1 MACTSS
7 WSLTTSTVLGTVAIC
22 QEVYS
27 TGAIGVRTAALAT
40 ASQILQSFTDVVQ
53 EPEHFD
59 ESDEDGD
66 TEEVTERRSPIGGES
81 DELVP
86 VLKYI
91 CDNLKECSGQHGKQA
106 SPLLLQCMLA
116 VLSSLK
122 ENVQK
127 SSLFISFIWQQLCP
141 LLVGLIG
148 SPRTDKNII
157 SSQKGTVNDSKEMG
171 RGSGCLAA
179 APTCHSAEAKT
190 IYSIAKELVRLAG
203 CVKSLRPVLESLFHR
218 MLLYPPTQ
226 HRLEALKA
234 VREILGNPELLLK
247 FAGPPLCGEG
257 KTSHFSDLDLTKIV
271 MDSLEECCHSNDTS
285 VCYTSVS
292 CTVALL
298 SSLEHLATGEGVPNQ
313 YVQHINSLY
322 MNLHDVDYKGA
333 QNKKNRISI
342 QDQSSTLGKYPQRLD
357 DKVDDTLNTYED
369 DKKLKTEFEN
379 KVCTT
384 QSELNNTGS
393 EYRGRF
399 GTDETE
405 EKFENSYDVQISTD
419 STGCDYIVGN
429 ENVLVEKES
438 LKKFEKNSGTNIGE
452 QSGQDLEI
460 EDRSSISDDEK
471 QSFKI
476 CNLETEDNNKEK
488 KCESVADETD
498 KTFTVIENEVD
509 VVEKDSRISIKNDDI
524 TQTGENKEK
533 PEFLLASDTES
544 SGTTE
549 GPEEGF
555 DNEQEEMNRE
565 LEEEERRL
573 AEEERT
579 RREKAPRTLLGQE
592 DAGKTERERVEKLCE
607 MRNEFAQQERENAHN
622 FVKSLQNLL
631 PKLLS
636 IRSSIE
642 CDQEIQEFASN
653 YCDGIWH
660 SQREEITGDSINKDY
675 DSLSR
680 ITIVNADGIYLATFS
695 ALLLNLKL
703 LRNKYY
709 ISQDQPVPL
718 TEHEFVDEV
727 HGSGVLVFLSA
738 TWLAQV
744 YQQVLKLN
752 LLEAAGYNSMSPEN
766 SALINLLTGLEYG
779 VDPTAILRV
788 SDVDGLGNTQQGSQQ
803 LSDYVRLERAVT
815 NVHITPTM
823 EAGMKI
829 ARRVLTACWNT
840 CLEVLSVLLD
850 GTNSCGITST
860 IGLLL
865 ATEASKEEL
874 RRASDAIAESL
885 DGLQRSA
892 KLCNALG
899 LQSHCSAIFSQL
911 ATASCP
917 MIQEDQV
924 NITTNSH
931 KKYNKVKKSVL
942 PGKKSQLKLHTSHIM
957 SMDVILSRGLELG
970 SHSPDC
976 WKHVFRCCSY
986 VLELE
991 HTYFSGWNQ
1000 TAISMTRQL
1009 NSSSRLDR
1017 WNQPTQQD
1025 GGLFLPP
1032 VTGEFGEDQGI
1043 DPVSMPGTVGPPE
1056 VNILQLLQ
1064 KGNTV
1069 EVPGY
1074 IVKDQ
1079 KLQEIIEGLSQLV
1092 DRLFEDAANKLNLAA
1107 LIGFLTELSAASQTQ
1122 LFSETGRKS
1131 SSGHSQS
1138 SRSHNGNTLL
1148 LFRLSDV
1155 MLKCVRGGR
1164 PLIHV
1169 MKAWSVAAPHFV
1181 EAACHK
1187 DQEISKKAVTS
1198 IHDIVSALLSSNT
1211 ELPHFH
1217 FNEALFKPFENLLCL
1232 ELCDTDIQEL
1242 IISLICEFV
1251 EGSTTDIR
1259 SGWRPL
1265 FGALR
1270 AIRLPGTPPY
1280 VISSI
1285 ENDEEMIRHLRVV
1298 LDVFNAFLTTDNV
1311 LVFANAAVDCL
1322 LCLLKHV
1329 RGPAEL
1335 QDNIKEDST
1344 KGLEEEQTIIAI
1356 PLNLCLAALK
1366 YLERCAEILASM
1378 YQMPACPIFSSAH
1391 RIKFNTEPIFVD
1403 PVIPNMKVIHFESKN
1418 ETDTDVKK
1426 IYAVE
1431 EEVELIKP
1439 EESVSL
1445 KKLDQATGI
1454 LHVWFLLLEGLAGAV
1469 ATCPRRYQPH
1479 TMETLFTMLQNL
1491 HKIPGPEFGI
1501 YCVNHL
1507 LLPMLQGWLRRT
1519 SRIYRGWDNFA
1530 SNFKQCCGL
1539 ATDLIVD
1546 HLKILSEQDRLLE
1559 VPGVSLMLQQLLLVL
1574 TECIAQS
1581 KETISRLGCA
1591 CIRHVI
1597 TSAAPLFTP
1606 DLWTIVCVHLQRAFR
1621 VTLQSVR
1628 QLMVCFHTDS
1638 ENFYGDIGQVKV
1650 AARRDCTVAE
1660 SERLRQ
1666 LAHQVFFLDCQRVTP
1681 TSSACE
1687 STVDDERSYI
1697 FLLHPP
1703 DVESTLNPEMF
1714 IIRVPFRSVVV
1725 GLLSHQILLQTMA
1738 TVLLQGTPHLLPSVA
1753 TLLPSSVANSNVH
1766 HMLNNSSTTSLPG
1779 FLSCISYKHLEMLLS
1794 CLQESY
1800 NTACEFDLRPG
1811 LKFLIQK
1818 VIRADV
1824 AANLYK
1830 QAGISWTIQALVL
1843 FELCFHHQN
1852 LTLEHVN
1859 EWLHMHDQDEC
1870 VNTTKDAIYQKEGN
1884 APLEAVGTAD
1894 LHAPTETFQ
1903 FTNIHNSGS
1912 TKLQSILEK
1921 PPTVSMTLN
1930 AKDQK
1935 LLFNAFWRLQNF
1947 FFSLCDSY
1955 ADMCLDKDGNLAVV
1969 DRIVDQ
1975 PIFFLVASQEDVL
1988 DGTLIQKPNTESSCV
2003 AEEKDSTESKSPK
2016 LVKQTSTES
2025 TDSETGMALG
2035 FDEKEDKVYS
2045 VATEKTI
2052 QSMLNEYKRKKIKH
2066 SMPSSLRDKPRT
2078 KWKPNSV
2085 DQKQREDIDIPE
2097 EINRQRRNSIMKDG
2111 EAHLQ
2116 VWTQLI
2122 QSLLELHLSLSESQ
2136 FTALLPVVF
2145 PGVRTLVAYAS
2156 SSELRLSVAEWLLRV
2171 ATVRGFSGQPF
2182 TLTPEA

>member
-1 MACTSS
+1 MACSCS
-7 WSLTTSTVLGTVAIC
+7 WSLTTPSVLGTVAIC

-27 TGAIGVRTAALAT
+27 TGSIGVRTAALAT
-40 ASQILQSFTDVVQ
+40 ASQILQSFTEVVQ
-53 EPEHFD
+53 EPEHSD
-59 ESDEDGD
+59 ESDEDRD
-66 TEEVTERRSPIGGES
+66 TDEVTERKSPVAGEV

-86 VLKYI
+86 VLKYL

-106 SPLLLQCMLA
+106 SPLLLQCVLA

-122 ENVQK
+122 EDVQK

-141 LLVGLIG
+141 LLIGLIG

-157 SSQKGTVNDSKEMG
+157 SSQKGTVSDSKEMG
-171 RGSGCLAA
+171 RGSGCLAV

-218 MLLYPPTQ
+218 MLLYPPSQ

-234 VREILGNPELLLK
+234 VRELLGNPELLLK
-247 FAGPPLCGEG
+247 FAGPPLYGER
-257 KTSHFSDLDLTKIV
+257 KTSHSSDLDLIKIV

-285 VCYTSVS
+285 VCYASVS

-298 SSLEHLATGEGVPNQ
+298 SSLEHLATGEGISDQ

-322 MNLHDVDYKGA
+322 TNLHDVDYKGA
-333 QNKKNRISI
+333 QDKRNKTSI
-342 QDQSSTLGKYPQRLD
+342 QDKSSSLGKYTQRVE
-357 DKVDDTLNTYED
+357 DKVDDTSNIYE
-369 DKKLKTEFEN
+369 EN
-379 KVCTT
+379 KELNSVEYENETCTT
-384 QSELNNTGS
+384 QSDLNYTDS
-393 EYRGRF
+393 EYQGRT
-399 GTDETE
+399 GTDKTE
-405 EKFENSYDVQISTD
+405 EKLKNRYDVQMSTD
-419 STGCDYIVGN
+419 SCCSTGCEDIVDI
-429 ENVLVEKES
+429 ESVLDEKES
-438 LKKFEKNSGTNIGE
+438 VEKFDETI
-452 QSGQDLEI
+452 
-460 EDRSSISDDEK
+460 SSTSLEK
-471 QSFKI
+471 QNEQELEADDRNSVSNDENQSIEI
-476 CNLETEDNNKEK
+476 CKLDTEDSSKER
-488 KCESVADETD
+488 KCASVVD
-498 KTFTVIENEVD
+498 KTDEAFSVIENGAD
-509 VVEKDSRISIKNDDI
+509 IVEDHSHTSIETDDI
-524 TQTGENKEK
+524 NETGENKK
-533 PEFLLASDTES
+533 KADFLLASDTES

-555 DNEQEEMNRE
+555 DNEQEEMNHE
-565 LEEEERRL
+565 LEEEQRRL
-573 AEEERT
+573 AEEERA

-622 FVKSLQNLL
+622 FVQSLQNLL

-642 CDQEIQEFASN
+642 CDQAIQEFASN
-653 YCDGIWH
+653 YCEGIWH
-660 SQREEITGDSINKDY
+660 SQREEITGHSINKDY

-680 ITIVNADGIYLATFS
+680 VTIVNADGIYLATFS

-709 ISQDQPVPL
+709 INQEQPIPL
-718 TEHEFVDEV
+718 TEHGFVEEV

-738 TWLAQV
+738 TWLAEV
-744 YQQVLKLN
+744 YQQVLKVN
-752 LLEAAGYNSMSPEN
+752 LLEVASYNPMSPEN
-766 SALINLLTGLEYG
+766 SALINLLT
-779 VDPTAILRV
+779 
-788 SDVDGLGNTQQGSQQ
+788 DVDGLGNTQQGSQQ

-815 NVHITPTM
+815 NIHITPNM

-840 CLEVLSVLLD
+840 GLEVLSVLLD

-899 LQSHCSAIFSQL
+899 LQSHCSAIFAQL
-911 ATASCP
+911 AIASCP
-917 MIQEDQV
+917 MLQEDQE
-924 NITTNSH
+924 NITTHSQ

-986 VLELE
+986 VLEVE

-1025 GGLFLPP
+1025 SGLFLPP
-1032 VTGEFGEDQGI
+1032 ITGEFGDDQGI

-1069 EVPGY
+1069 EAPGY

-1131 SSGHSQS
+1131 SSGHNQS

-1155 MLKCVRGGR
+1155 MLRCVRGGR

-1270 AIRLPGTPPY
+1270 AIRLPGTPPP
-1280 VISSI
+1280 VVSSI
-1285 ENDEEMIRHLRVV
+1285 ENDEEIIRHLRVV
-1298 LDVFNAFLTTDNV
+1298 LDVFNAFLGTDNV

-1344 KGLEEEQTIIAI
+1344 KCLEEEQTVMAI

-1366 YLERCAEILASM
+1366 YLERCAEILAFM

-1391 RIKFNTEPIFVD
+1391 RIKFNTEPTFVD

-1426 IYAVE
+1426 TYAVE

-1491 HKIPGPEFGI
+1491 HKVPGPEFGI

-1546 HLKILSEQDRLLE
+1546 YLKILSEQDRLSE

-1597 TSAAPLFTP
+1597 TSAAPVFTP

-1666 LAHQVFFLDCQRVTP
+1666 LAHQVFFLDCQRVNPMTG
-1681 TSSACE
+1681 AHE
-1687 STVDDERSYI
+1687 STIDDERSYI

-1714 IIRVPFRSVVV
+1714 IIRVPFRSLVV

-1753 TLLPSSVANSNVH
+1753 TLLPSSVANSNASY
-1766 HMLNNSSTTSLPG
+1766 MNNSSSSTSLPG

-1800 NTACEFDLRPG
+1800 TTACEFDLRPG

-1859 EWLHMHDQDEC
+1859 EWLHMHDQDEG
-1870 VNTTKDAIYQKEGN
+1870 VNTNRDATANCSNKGTIHQQKEN
-1884 APLEAVGTAD
+1884 AALEAVGTGD
-1894 LHAPTETFQ
+1894 LHASTETYQ
-1903 FTNIHNSGS
+1903 FTNNHNSDS
-1912 TKLQSILEK
+1912 RKLQSILER
-1921 PPTVSMTLN
+1921 PPTISMIFD

-1975 PIFFLVASQEDVL
+1975 PIFFLVAPQEDVL
-1988 DGTLIQKPNTESSCV
+1988 DGTLIQKPNTESSSV
-2003 AEEKDSTESKSPK
+2003 TEEKDGTESKSPK

-2025 TDSETGMALG
+2025 TDSETGIALG
-2035 FDEKEDKVYS
+2035 FDDKEDKVYS

-2066 SMPSSLRDKPRT
+2066 SMPSSLRDKPKT

-2085 DQKQREDIDIPE
+2085 DPKQREDTDIPE
-2097 EINRQRRNSIMKDG
+2097 EINRQRRSSIMKDG

-2136 FTALLPVVF
+2136 FSALLPVVF

-2182 TLTPEA
+2182 PLTPEA